1 MILFVFTK
9 YAKKVFDKLPKIEK
23 ERILN
28 KLTELKKH
36 QDVFSVLRKLV
47 NFDPATHRLRIG
59 DYRLILELK
68 KYDAKIIEFWVLDVG
83 HRRDVYR

>member
-1 MILFVFTK
+1 MVEFVFTK
-9 YAKKVFDKLPKIEK
+9 YSKKVFDKLPKIEK

-36 QDVFSVLRKLV
+36 QDVFSSLRRLI
-47 NFDPATHRLRIG
+47 DLEPATHRLRVG

-68 KYDAKIIEFWVLDVG
+68 KYDVKIVEFWILDVG
-83 HRRDVYR
+83 HRKGIYK